1 VSTTPHLPNLRHCL
15 TDGGQLECN
24 KAMES
29 SSIPLHLRK
38 YITTQNSSSYTPVEQ
53 ATWRYLLRQLQS
65 FLGRHAHPSYLPGLS
80 ETGIQI
86 DEIPSIPSISGCLE
100 KFGWQA
106 LPVSGFIP
114 PAAFMELQALS
125 ILPIASEMRSLEH
138 LLYTPAPDIVHEA
151 AGHAPMLSNPEFSA
165 YLKNYASVA
174 RYALHSVYDYQ
185 VYDAI
190 RKLSDLKESAE
201 SSPESIHQAEAELAR
216 LSRLSKEPSEATW
229 LARMNWWTAE
239 YGLFG
244 TTQSPLLYGAGLL
257 SSLGEARWCLS
268 KKVHKRP
275 LNIDC
280 IQTGYDI
287 TEPQPQLFVT
297 PNFARLSEVLEE
309 LAARMS
315 FRLGG
320 LLGLQRAQQSG
331 ALNSVQLN
339 SGLQISGKLKKIWSN
354 SNAPEYI
361 SFEGPVQ
368 LSRAHREIVNQGV
381 EQHPH
386 GFGTPIGRF
395 TSRPEQCPS
404 TFSSRDL
411 RTLGFITGRN
421 VEFTFTSGV
430 RVKAQFNSSTFDENR
445 LLLMSFSDCQV
456 CLGQEIL
463 FQPDWGIFDMGIGS
477 EVSSVFG
484 GPADRSSYPESLDF
498 LARRVPQHN
507 FSSSEK
513 SKFSAY
519 HQLADW
525 RKGAPFKP
533 EIFLKLIQQM
543 QKAHPQEWLFFLDA
557 YELGKN
563 HSHLNKTCS
572 EQLRLVLQNRPEV
585 QSLIDEGLSLIA

>member
-1 VSTTPHLPNLRHCL
+1 
-15 TDGGQLECN
+15 
-24 KAMES
+24 MES
-29 SSIPLHLRK
+29 ASIPLHLRK
-38 YITTQNSSSYTPVEQ
+38 YITTQNASSYTPVEQ

-65 FLGRHAHPSYLPGLS
+65 FLARHAHPSYLPGLS

-114 PAAFMELQALS
+114 PAAFMELQSLS

-174 RYALHSVYDYQ
+174 RYALHSVHDYQ

-190 RKLSDLKESAE
+190 RKLSDLKESSE
-201 SSPESIHQAEAELAR
+201 STPENILEAEAELAR
-216 LSRLSKEPSEATW
+216 LSRLSREPSEATW

-244 TTQSPLLYGAGLL
+244 NIQSPLLYGAGLL

-268 KKVHKRP
+268 EKVQKRP
-275 LNIDC
+275 LTIDC

-297 PNFARLSEVLEE
+297 PSFARLSEVLEE
-309 LAARMS
+309 LASRMS
-315 FRLGG
+315 FRRGG
-320 LLGLQRAQQSG
+320 LLGLQRAQQCESV
-331 ALNSVQLN
+331 NSVQLN
-339 SGLQISGKLKKIWSN
+339 SGLQISGKLKKIWST
-354 SNAPEYI
+354 SNIPDYI

-368 LSRAHREIVNQGV
+368 LSYAHREVINQGV

-386 GFGTPIGRF
+386 GFGTPLGRF
-395 TSRPEQCPS
+395 TLRPDQCPS
-404 TFSSRDL
+404 RFSSQDL
-411 RTLGFITGRN
+411 RALGFISGRD
-421 VEFTFTSGV
+421 VDFTFTSGV
-430 RVKAQFNSSTFDENR
+430 RVKGQFNSSTFEEGR

-456 CLGQEIL
+456 WLGQELL
-463 FQPDWGIFDMGIGS
+463 FQPDWGIFDMAIGS

-484 GPADRSSYPESLDF
+484 GPADRSCYPEALDF
-498 LARRVPQHN
+498 SARRVPQHN
-507 FSSSEK
+507 WSATEK
-513 SKFSAY
+513 QKFSAY
-519 HQLADW
+519 QQLADW

-533 EIFLKLIQQM
+533 EAFLKLIQQM
-543 QKAHPQEWLFFLDA
+543 QKTHPQEWLFFLDA

-563 HSHLNKTCS
+563 HASLNKTCS
-572 EQLRLVLQNRPEV
+572 EQLQQVQRNRPEV